1 METRKLYYEN
11 SLLRS
16 FTATVTGCR
25 ETPKGFAI
33 TLDATAFY
41 PEGGGQAADTGT
53 LEGIPVLDVREAD
66 GQIVHLCAAPL
77 TPGTTVTGILDWQG
91 RFDRMQ
97 QHTGEHIVSG
107 IVHRLFGYHNV
118 GFHMGSDVIT
128 IDFDGPVPADALAEI
143 EREAN
148 EKVWEN
154 VPVRC
159 WYPSPEELPTVGY
172 RSKKEIP
179 WPVRIVSIPGADDCA
194 CCGTHVPYTG
204 QIGLVKLFS
213 CVKFHQGVR
222 IEMACGRRA
231 LELLSKGWEQN
242 RQVSQA
248 FSAKVLE
255 TGEAA
260 RKMKEQL
267 AQEKYHA
274 ASLQKQLFT
283 RMAGECAGRGDV
295 LCMLDGLAPAQ
306 LRELA
311 EAIGTVCGG
320 VAAVLTPAEEGFSV
334 CLARPGSDV
343 KALGREMADSLCG
356 RGGGK
361 PGFFQG
367 SLLATEKEI
376 RAFFA
381 AFWCFEG

>member
-1 METRKLYYEN
+1 METRKLYYED
-11 SLLRS
+11 SMLRQFS
-16 FTATVTGCR
+16 AGVTGCAQDR
-25 ETPKGFAI
+25 DGYAV

-53 LEGIPVLDVREAD
+53 LNGVAVLDVRERD
-66 GQIVHLCAAPL
+66 GQVVHLCAGPL
-77 TPGTTVTGILDWQG
+77 EVGSTVTGILDWQG

-107 IVHRLFGYHNV
+107 IVHRRFGYHNV

-128 IDFDGPVPADALAEI
+128 IDFDGPVPATALGEI
-143 EREAN
+143 EGEAN
-148 EKVWEN
+148 EKIWQN

-159 WYPSPEELPTVGY
+159 WYPSREELPGVGY

-194 CCGTHVPYTG
+194 CCGTHVPFTG

-248 FSAKVLE
+248 FSAKLLE

-267 AQEKYHA
+267 AQEKYLSA
-274 ASLQKQLFT
+274 GLQKQLFA

-295 LCMLDGLAPAQ
+295 LCIREGLTPMQ

-311 EAIGTVCGG
+311 EAIGSVCGG
-320 VAAVLTPAEEGFSV
+320 VAAVFTPVEDGFSV
-334 CLARPGSDV
+334 CLARPGGEV
-343 KALGREMADSLCG
+343 KALGQKMAETLCG

-367 SLLATEKEI
+367 SVRAEESRI
-376 RAFFA
+376 RAFFSSYLS
-381 AFWCFEG
+381 FEA

>member
-1 METRKLYYEN
+1 METRKLYYED
-11 SLLRS
+11 SMLRQ
-16 FTATVTGCR
+16 FTATVTGCE
-25 ETPKGFAI
+25 ETAKGYAV

-41 PEGGGQAADTGT
+41 PEGGGQAADTGE
-53 LEGIPVLDVREAD
+53 LSGIPVLDVREIN
-66 GQIVHLCAAPL
+66 GQIIHLCAAPL
-77 TPGTTVTGILDWQG
+77 TPGSTVTGSLDWQG

-107 IVHRLFGYHNV
+107 IVHKMFGYHNV

-128 IDFDGPVPADALAEI
+128 IDFDGPVPAQTLAQI
-143 EREAN
+143 EQEAN
-148 EKVWEN
+148 EKIWQN

-159 WYPSPEELPTVGY
+159 WYPSPEELPNVGY

-194 CCGTHVPYTG
+194 CCGTHVPHTG

-248 FSAKVLE
+248 FSAKILE

-267 AQEKYHA
+267 AQEKY
-274 ASLQKQLFT
+274 ASAGLQKQLFAQ
-283 RMAGECAGRGDV
+283 MAKACAGCGDV
-295 LCMLDGLAPAQ
+295 LVIREGLSPLQ

-334 CLARPGSDV
+334 CLARPGGDV
-343 KALGREMADSLCG
+343 KALGQKMAESLCG

-361 PGFFQG
+361 PGFYQG
-367 SLLATEKEI
+367 SV
-376 RAFFA
+376 RAEENRVRSFFA
-381 AFWCFEG
+381 AFRNFEA